1 MDQDICIHS
10 PPPLWE
16 ACLGSQMTPQSSL
29 SIIFFPS
36 HHPKICKS
44 HCSNSSDQTL
54 QSSLTSQYLYSLSSQ
69 QIYLTLPSKYVS
81 IYHIS
86 SSDDYQPTRTVA
98 ITSQL
103 LVSILLCPTF
113 PANPNTGSLQQN
125 ESQKRSLY
133 SKSSG
138 TTCVIQN
145 KRWSLFSGLSLL
157 GSPWSHP
164 LLLCFFSSHLSHPGL
179 LAFPRLH

>member
-1 MDQDICIHS
+1 
-10 PPPLWE
+10 
-16 ACLGSQMTPQSSL
+16 MTPQSSL

-86 SSDDYQPTRTVA
+86 SSDDYQPARTVA

-145 KRWSLFSGLSLL
+145 KRWSLFSDLSLL
-157 GSPWSHP
+157 GSP
-164 LLLCFFSSHLSHPGL
+164 
-179 LAFPRLH
+179 